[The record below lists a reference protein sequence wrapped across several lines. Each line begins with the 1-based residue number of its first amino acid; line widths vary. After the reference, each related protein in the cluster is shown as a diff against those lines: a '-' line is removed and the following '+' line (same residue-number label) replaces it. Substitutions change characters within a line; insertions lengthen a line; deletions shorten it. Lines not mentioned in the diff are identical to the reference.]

1 MIVMEPKNNAERK
14 VDNAEVDNA
23 DDLNNQQEEDKYA
36 DSSKSKLPNVA
47 ILGDSILNNI
57 EGRGI
62 SKQGNVKVNSFSGA
76 TLADMKHH
84 IIPTISQNA
93 PDVIILHIGS
103 NDLTKGGDTIDNI
116 QGIINKIT
124 KSASHTK
131 VVLSSL
137 LIRRDKNNIEKHV
150 NELNAKLKT
159 LADDNLIDYIDN
171 ANIDESCFGQN
182 NFTLTRKERLF

>member
-1 MIVMEPKNNAERK
+1 M
-14 VDNAEVDNA
+14 
-23 DDLNNQQEEDKYA
+23 
-36 DSSKSKLPNVA
+36 
-47 ILGDSILNNI
+47 
-57 EGRGI
+57 
-62 SKQGNVKVNSFSGA
+62 KVNSFSGA
-76 TLADMKHH
+76 TSADMKHL
-84 IIPTISQNA
+84 IIPTI
-93 PDVIILHIGS
+93 IILHIGS
-103 NDLTKGGDTIDNI
+103 NDLTKGGDTIVNI

-171 ANIDESCFGQN
+171 ANIDESCLGQKK
-182 NFTLTRKERLF
+182 TSP